1 MDQALY
7 WILILGLNKGITR
20 KIDENAELK
29 EEVNLLKQRTEELQA
44 VASSAK
50 AELSQLKQIKSDFE
64 KMRVKESCLQSICKQ
79 LLETEHGIMDK
90 RRASRESLIQ
100 MASMLDIETRPDTDN
115 VLNLKAE
122 IERLS

>member
-1 MDQALY
+1 MSL
-7 WILILGLNKGITR
+7 
-20 KIDENAELK
+20 LK
-29 EEVNLLKQRTEELQA
+29 ERTEELQA
-44 VASSAK
+44 IASSAK
-50 AELSQLKQIKSDFE
+50 AELSQLKQIRSEVE

-79 LLETEHGIMDK
+79 LLENEQIVTEK
-90 RRASRESLIQ
+90 RRKSKESLLQ